1 MCLFLDIL
9 AVGLIVP
16 LITPLTRELGASPKV
31 RRTLQSVPPFSFQV
45 QRCKLVASVSSVAG
59 PSWWACQLLP
69 TVAHIGQRWRASSCR
84 LWHALF
90 VAPSWLA
97 SKPLNHDSY
106 YATPRPRWFVVI
118 GDRAASN
125 DVWRDTARKLAICRG
140 SVGRGL
146 ATWRAACLH
155 AGWAGGV

>member
-45 QRCKLVASVSSVAG
+45 QRCKLVASVSVAG

-69 TVAHIGQRWRASSCR
+69 TVAHIGQRWRAS
-84 LWHALF
+84 
-90 VAPSWLA
+90 
-97 SKPLNHDSY
+97 
-106 YATPRPRWFVVI
+106 
-118 GDRAASN
+118 
-125 DVWRDTARKLAICRG
+125 
-140 SVGRGL
+140 
-146 ATWRAACLH
+146 
-155 AGWAGGV
+155 